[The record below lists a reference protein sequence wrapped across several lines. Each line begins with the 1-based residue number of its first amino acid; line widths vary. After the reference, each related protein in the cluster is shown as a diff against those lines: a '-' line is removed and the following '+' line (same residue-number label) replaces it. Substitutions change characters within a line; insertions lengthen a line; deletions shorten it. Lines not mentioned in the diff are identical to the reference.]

1 MTEPELTERVTA
13 LERTVQDLV
22 ARLDAD
28 RAVAADRGV
37 GDASTGPNAVGP
49 DTGNPFWALDG
60 LKAQVGGTPG
70 AVLYT
75 GTVTLPT
82 GEHYD
87 WQYGH
92 TVDDLLDTDWT
103 GYADTLTAIAHPVR
117 LLLVRHIL
125 AGTRTVAALAE
136 VDGLGTT
143 GQLYHHLRQLV
154 SAGWLRTSTRGQ
166 YAVPPERVVPLLIVL
181 SGAHR

>member
-1 MTEPELTERVTA
+1 MSEELTGRVAA
-13 LERTVQDLV
+13 LEQLVQTLV
-22 ARLDAD
+22 ERLDTVAPTTTTAATTSSAD
-28 RAVAADRGV
+28 T
-37 GDASTGPNAVGP
+37 SP
-49 DTGNPFWALDG
+49 DPDGNPFWALDG
-60 LKAQVGGTPG
+60 LKAQVGETPG

-92 TVDDLLDTDWT
+92 TVADLLDADWS
-103 GYADTLTAIAHPVR
+103 GYAGTLTALAHPVR

-125 AGTRTVAALAE
+125 HGARTTAELAE
-136 VDGLGTT
+136 IDGLGTT

-154 SAGWLRTSTRGQ
+154 SAGWLRSSARGQ

-181 SGAHR
+181 SGSHR

>member
-1 MTEPELTERVTA
+1 MGEGIADRVAA
-13 LERTVQDLV
+13 LEQLVQAL
-22 ARLDAD
+22 AERLDA
-28 RAVAADRGV
+28 VAPTTGTSIDADAAAG
-37 GDASTGPNAVGP
+37 TE
-49 DTGNPFWALDG
+49 NPFWALDG
-60 LKAQVGGTPG
+60 LKARVAGTSG

-92 TVDDLLDTDWT
+92 TVADLLDADWS
-103 GYADTLTAIAHPVR
+103 GYAATLAALAHPVR
-117 LLLVRHIL
+117 LLLLRQIL
-125 AGTRTVAALAE
+125 HGTRTAAELAE

-154 SAGWLRTSTRGQ
+154 AAGWLRSSARGQ

>member
-1 MTEPELTERVTA
+1 MSDELAERVTA
-13 LERTVQDLV
+13 LEQLVRTLV
-22 ARLDAD
+22 DRLDAVTQ
-28 RAVAADRGV
+28 AGPTPAPGAAADPPPIE
-37 GDASTGPNAVGP
+37 A
-49 DTGNPFWALDG
+49 NPFWALDG
-60 LKAQVGGTPG
+60 LKAQVGDTSG

-92 TVDDLLDTDWT
+92 TVDDLLDAEWR
-103 GYADTLTAIAHPVR
+103 GYAETLTALAHPVR
-117 LLLVRHIL
+117 LLLIRQIL

-136 VDGLGTT
+136 IDGLGTT

-154 SAGWLRTSTRGQ
+154 STGWLRSSARGQ